1 MKKFKCVVFLLKN
14 TVQLG
19 EVEYFDAIT
28 IRLKIILLYRSRT
41 IGLLQSW
48 QFNEYL
54 IYLIKTRKS

>member
-41 IGLLQSW
+41 IGLLQS
-48 QFNEYL
+48 
-54 IYLIKTRKS
+54 